1 MSTSNALYSE
11 KVSPALS
18 SLLHNPVEAP
28 LRQKP
33 YMVVMI
39 SESKLAVVRASLS
52 RFVTWQ
58 HSDFIGADNAGLH
71 IASYVTAT
79 KGRTERGCKEVLKS
93 LKICVACSHGLRR

>member
-1 MSTSNALYSE
+1 MSTSNVLYSE

-33 YMVVMI
+33 YMVGMI

-58 HSDFIGADNAGLH
+58 HSDFIGADNAGLD
-71 IASYVTAT
+71 A
-79 KGRTERGCKEVLKS
+79 L
-93 LKICVACSHGLRR
+93 LLRRGGPREGAKKCWNGF

>member
-1 MSTSNALYSE
+1 MTFWFGQAVSLIDLQQRRALDLDDEHLQCSVLVIAFE

-33 YMVVMI
+33 YIVGMI

-58 HSDFIGADNAGLH
+58 HSDFIGVDNARLH
-71 IASYVTAT
+71 A
-79 KGRTERGCKEVLKS
+79 
-93 LKICVACSHGLRR
+93 LRL